1 MNNKP
6 VSNTMSKKSYNIAVL
21 LATHKRTDA
30 LSRSLFSLIDRA
42 HDLDSIEFRF
52 GIDND
57 DDIGMT
63 HFTDVIQPELDRRG
77 INYEAIG
84 FDPMGYLGLNRY
96 YNTLAE
102 GADADWLWVWC
113 DDAIC
118 ETDSWD
124 QRIRECTGEFK
135 LLKVHTH
142 NEHPYSI
149 FPIYPASWHETLGYL
164 SRHQLI
170 DAECSQ
176 IAYYLDVMKIIEVN
190 VTHDRADLTGN
201 NADANAQKKKY
212 LEGNPND
219 PRDLYHE
226 SFKYNRLVD
235 TDRLASYMKSQ
246 GLDISWWEGIKTGKN
261 NVSEKMKANDPNNQT
276 SEFEVVQDSQGRKH
290 IVHKKSTENKQ

>member
-1 MNNKP
+1 
-6 VSNTMSKKSYNIAVL
+6 MSKRSYNIAVL

-30 LSRSLFSLIDRA
+30 LSRSLFSLIDQA
-42 HDLDSIEFRF
+42 QDLNTIEFRF
-52 GIDND
+52 GIDNN
-57 DDIGMT
+57 DDIGMN
-63 HFTDVIQPELDRRG
+63 HFTQVIQPELDARG
-77 INYEAIG
+77 VNYEAIG
-84 FDPMGYLGLNRY
+84 FEPLGYMGLNRY

-118 ETDSWD
+118 TTQHWD

-149 FPIYPASWHETLGYL
+149 FPIFPVEWRDTLGYL

-170 DAECSQ
+170 DAEASQ
-176 IAYYLDVMKIIEVN
+176 IAYFLDVMKIIEVD

-201 NADANAQKKKY
+201 NADENANKKKY

-219 PRDLYHE
+219 PRDLYHN
-226 SFKYNRLVD
+226 SFKTQRGMDAERLS
-235 TDRLASYMKSQ
+235 LYMTSQ
-246 GLDISWWEGIKTGKN
+246 GIDTAWWQGVKAGTN
-261 NVSEKMKANDPNNQT
+261 DSFTLMKKNDPNNQT
-276 SEFEVVQDSQGRKH
+276 SRYNVVVDAQGCKRMVLEK
-290 IVHKKSTENKQ
+290 

>member
-1 MNNKP
+1 
-6 VSNTMSKKSYNIAVL
+6 MSKKTYDIAVL

-42 HDLDSIEFRF
+42 EDLNSIEFRF
-52 GIDND
+52 GIDNN

-63 HFTDVIQPELDRRG
+63 HFIDVIQPELDRRG

-84 FDPMGYLGLNRY
+84 FEPMGYMGLNKY

-102 GADADWLWVWC
+102 EADAEWLWVWC

-118 ETDSWD
+118 ETNGWD

-149 FPIYPASWHETLGYL
+149 FPIYPVAWRDTLGYL
-164 SRHQLI
+164 SKHQLI

-176 IAYYLDVMKIIEVN
+176 IAYYLDLMKIIEIN

-201 NADANAQKKKY
+201 NNDENANKKKY

-226 SFKYNRLVD
+226 NNKNQRGYDAERLSKYMESR
-235 TDRLASYMKSQ
+235 
-246 GLDISWWEGIKTGKN
+246 GLDVSWWTGVKLG
-261 NVSEKMKANDPNNQT
+261 ANDPGELMSKNDPNGQT
-276 SEFEVVQDSQGRKH
+276 TRYDIIVDSQGRKH
-290 IVHKKSTENKQ
+290 MIYNKK

>member
-1 MNNKP
+1 
-6 VSNTMSKKSYNIAVL
+6 MSKHSYDIAVL

-42 HDLDSIEFRF
+42 VDLPSIEFRF
-52 GIDND
+52 GIDNN

-63 HFTDVIQPELDRRG
+63 HFTNEIQPELDRRG
-77 INYEAIG
+77 INYEAMA
-84 FDPMGYLGLNRY
+84 FEPLGYMGLNKY
-96 YNTLAE
+96 YNTLAQD
-102 GADADWLWVWC
+102 ADADWLWVWC

-118 ETDSWD
+118 ETDAWD

-149 FPIYPASWHETLGYL
+149 FPIYPVAWRDTLGYL
-164 SRHQLI
+164 SKHQLI

-176 IAYYLDVMKIIEVN
+176 IAYFLDVMKIIDID

-201 NADANAQKKKY
+201 NRDENAGKKKY

-219 PRDLYHE
+219 PRDLYHNT
-226 SFKYNRLVD
+226 FKIQRCMD
-235 TDRLASYMKSQ
+235 ADRLQVYMKSQ
-246 GLDISWWEGIKTGKN
+246 GLDTSWWDGVKTGIN
-261 NVSEKMKANDPNNQT
+261 DSFALMKENDPNGQT
-276 SEFEVVQDSQGRKH
+276 SRYNLVIDAQGRKRM
-290 IVHKKSTENKQ
+290 VLEK

>member
-1 MNNKP
+1 
-6 VSNTMSKKSYNIAVL
+6 MSKKSYNIAVL

-52 GIDND
+52 AIDRD
-57 DDIGMT
+57 DEIGMT

-118 ETDSWD
+118 KTDSWD

-149 FPIYPASWHETLGYL
+149 FPIYPAEWHECLGYL

-176 IAYYLDVMKIIEVN
+176 IAYHLDLMKIIEVD

-201 NADANAQKKKY
+201 NADENANKKKY
-212 LEGNPND
+212 LEGNPSD

-226 SFKYNRLVD
+226 TFALQRMMDSERLSV
-235 TDRLASYMKSQ
+235 YMQSL
-246 GLDISWWEGIKTGKN
+246 GLDTSWWQGVKQGKN
-261 NVSEKMKANDPNNQT
+261 NTYDLMRKNDPNDQIMQ
-276 SEFEVVQDSQGRKH
+276 FDVVIDANGQKR
-290 IVHKKSTENKQ
+290 IVKKNLKKDNNDA

>member
-1 MNNKP
+1 
-6 VSNTMSKKSYNIAVL
+6 MSKHAYKIAVML
-21 LATHKRTDA
+21 PTYKRTDA

-42 HDLDSIEFRF
+42 SDLDNIEFRL
-52 GIDND
+52 GIDNN
-57 DDIGMT
+57 DDIGMN
-63 HFTDVIQPELDRRG
+63 HFLNVIQPELDQRG

-84 FDPMGYLGLNRY
+84 FEPLGYMGLNRY
-96 YNTLAE
+96 YNTLAT

-118 ETDSWD
+118 MTDGWD
-124 QRIRECTGEFK
+124 QRIIECTGEFK

-149 FPIYPASWHETLGYL
+149 FPIYPVEWYETLGYL
-164 SRHQLI
+164 SQHQLI

-176 IAYYLDVMKIIEVN
+176 IAYFLDVMKIIEVD

-201 NADANAQKKKY
+201 NADANAEKKEY

-226 SFKYNRLVD
+226 TFKLQRGQDAERLSKYMAGRGID
-235 TDRLASYMKSQ
+235 T
-246 GLDISWWEGIKTGKN
+246 SWWAGVKTGKN
-261 NVSEKMKANDPNNQT
+261 DSYDLMRKNDPNGQC
-276 SEFEVVQDSQGRKH
+276 VQYQIVIDQQG
-290 IVHKKSTENKQ
+290 KQHMVYEQAQ

>member
-1 MNNKP
+1 
-6 VSNTMSKKSYNIAVL
+6 MSKRAYNIAVL

-42 HDLDSIEFRF
+42 QDLASIEFRF

-63 HFTDVIQPELDRRG
+63 HFVEVIQPELDRRG
-77 INYEAIG
+77 VNYEAIG
-84 FDPMGYLGLNRY
+84 FEPMGYMGLNKY
-96 YNTLAE
+96 YNTLAKD
-102 GADADWLWVWC
+102 ADADWLWVWC

-118 ETDSWD
+118 ETDAWD
-124 QRIRECTGEFK
+124 QRIRECTGEFR

-149 FPIYPASWHETLGYL
+149 FPIYPREWHDTLGYL
-164 SRHQLI
+164 SQHQLI

-176 IAYYLDVMKIIEVN
+176 IAYYLDVMKIIEVD

-201 NADANAQKKKY
+201 NADANAAKKKY

-219 PRDLYHE
+219 PRDLYHD
-226 SFKYNRLVD
+226 SFKLQRGMDTERLSV
-235 TDRLASYMKSQ
+235 YMKSQ
-246 GLDISWWEGIKTGKN
+246 GIDISWWQGVKAGTN
-261 NVSEKMKANDPNNQT
+261 HAYEKMAENDPNHQT
-276 SEFEVVQDSQGRKH
+276 MQFDVVVDSQGNKRM
-290 IVHKKSTENKQ
+290 VKSK

>member
-1 MNNKP
+1 MEKRE
-6 VSNTMSKKSYNIAVL
+6 YDIAVL

-42 HDLDSIEFRF
+42 QDLDSILFKF

-63 HFTDVIQPELDRRG
+63 HFTDVIQPELDSRN

-84 FDPMGYLGLNRY
+84 FEPLGYMGLNKY

-102 GADADWLWVWC
+102 GVDADWLWVWC

-118 ETDSWD
+118 TTDSWD

-149 FPIYPASWHETLGYL
+149 FPIYPSEWYETLGYL

-176 IAYYLDVMKIIEVN
+176 IAYFLDVMKIIEVD

-201 NADANAQKKKY
+201 NADANAEKKKY

-226 SFKYNRLVD
+226 SFKYHRFVD
-235 TDRLASYMKSQ
+235 SDRLAAFMK
-246 GLDISWWEGIKTGKN
+246 GRNLDTSWWQGVKSGKN
-261 NVSEKMKANDPNNQT
+261 NPFEKMKENDPNDQT
-276 SEFEVVQDSQGRKH
+276 SQFDLVVDQAGNKHMVKRK
-290 IVHKKSTENKQ
+290 